1 MSSWKPTGY
10 PSMSPYLICNDAQRL
25 IDFVQSAFGAVVLRK
40 FNRPDGS
47 LLHVEVRIDDSV
59 LMIGGGGT
67 DARASLPH
75 IHLYVSDAS
84 AVFDRAVAVLE

>member
-25 IDFVQSAFGAVVLRK
+25 IDFVQSAFSAVVLRK

-67 DARASLPH
+67 GSCVFAPH
-75 IHLYVSDAS
+75 PPLRVRRFRS
-84 AVFDRAVAVLE
+84 V